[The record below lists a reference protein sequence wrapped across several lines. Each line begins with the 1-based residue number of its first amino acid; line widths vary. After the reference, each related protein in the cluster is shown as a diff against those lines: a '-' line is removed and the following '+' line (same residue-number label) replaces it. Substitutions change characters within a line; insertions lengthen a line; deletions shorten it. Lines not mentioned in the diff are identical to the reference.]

1 MVLKMGVPS
10 YEMVQDSDLSGPIL
24 IAMTLGCL
32 LLLAGKVHF
41 GDIYAMFILGNLLL
55 YFLLN
60 FMGQADIIPLY
71 SIMSTLGYG
80 LLPMLGL
87 GAVGVFFSLNG
98 GIGILVALGAA
109 AWASFAAGSFL
120 DVLLKDTKDR
130 KVLLVYP
137 LFLFYVSFTMIV
149 IF

>member
-1 MVLKMGVPS
+1 
-10 YEMVQDSDLSGPIL
+10 
-24 IAMTLGCL
+24 
-32 LLLAGKVHF
+32 
-41 GDIYAMFILGNLLL
+41 
-55 YFLLN
+55 
-60 FMGQADIIPLY
+60 
-71 SIMSTLGYG
+71 
-80 LLPMLGL
+80 
-87 GAVGVFFSLNG
+87 VGVFFSLNG

-120 DVLLKDTKDR
+120 DVLLKDTRDR